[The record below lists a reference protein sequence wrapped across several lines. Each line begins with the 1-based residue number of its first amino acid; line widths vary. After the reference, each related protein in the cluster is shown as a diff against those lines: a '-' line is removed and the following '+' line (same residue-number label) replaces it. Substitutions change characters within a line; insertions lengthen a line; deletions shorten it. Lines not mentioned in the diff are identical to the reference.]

1 MVIIWSDLFYHTFPA
16 IICVL
21 PVVSCVSPIVVKF
34 IIPCEILLSNINI
47 QYITYVVWID
57 RTLEG
62 KRDGTAAGL
71 LEECVLD
78 DDEGKCE
85 RFTNALTKLDNLL
98 GVGAAEQY

>member
-1 MVIIWSDLFYHTFPA
+1 MYYSQRIQHIHQNHVIM
-16 IICVL
+16 
-21 PVVSCVSPIVVKF
+21 
-34 IIPCEILLSNINI
+34 SNWIKPS
-47 QYITYVVWID
+47 VWID
-57 RTLEG
+57 RTIEG

-71 LEECVLD
+71 LEECVLDD

>member
-1 MVIIWSDLFYHTFPA
+1 MRCASN
-16 IICVL
+16 
-21 PVVSCVSPIVVKF
+21 
-34 IIPCEILLSNINI
+34 EILLETFIDVVSYVSHHH
-47 QYITYVVWID
+47 QLFPSFHALKRCRYVVWID
-57 RTLEG
+57 RTIEG

-85 RFTNALTKLDNLL
+85 RFTNALTKLDHLL

>member
-1 MVIIWSDLFYHTFPA
+1 MTTRYPPTLQNN
-16 IICVL
+16 L
-21 PVVSCVSPIVVKF
+21 
-34 IIPCEILLSNINI
+34 
-47 QYITYVVWID
+47 VWID

-62 KRDGTAAGL
+62 KREGTAAGL

-85 RFTNALTKLDNLL
+85 RFTSALTKLDGLL